1 MFILCIDGGLWLRC
15 CLVSNL
21 GWWPST
27 RSPLNVQ
34 LILAGGS
41 EVTLREK
48 LSWWFPFFD
57 EEGDGEWWWL
67 WWWLWWWWWW
77 WWSPAVEG
85 DVPLLVDGEEH
96 RGGRQ
101 WRQARKFALAH
112 LGLVPNHKS
121 ADSCLVFLSYPL
133 SLGLNLWWGYSGW
146 DGIWEIWIF
155 LQGLRLTTP
164 TLNPCNLLGSLK

>member
-1 MFILCIDGGLWLRC
+1 MLIFWDDGIGGGLAMVKMLSWFQSWMVRKSFGRWQWWCLYSEIVVYWWWTIIEMLC
-15 CLVSNL
+15 CLISNL

-48 LSWWFPFFD
+48 LWSIIFPFFD
-57 EEGDGEWWWL
+57 EEDDGEWHSLSASDVDGEWWW
-67 WWWLWWWWWW
+67 WWWRW

-96 RGGRQ
+96 RGGRKG
-101 WRQARKFALAH
+101 RQARELAFAY
-112 LGLVPNHKS
+112 LGFSPRS
-121 ADSCLVFLSYPL
+121 
-133 SLGLNLWWGYSGW
+133 
-146 DGIWEIWIF
+146 
-155 LQGLRLTTP
+155 
-164 TLNPCNLLGSLK
+164 

>member
-1 MFILCIDGGLWLRC
+1 MMMFIFWDSGIDCGLWLRC
-15 CLVSNL
+15 CLISNL

-48 LSWWFPFFD
+48 LWWRSPFFWR
-57 EEGDGEWWWL
+57 GRWWWVML
-67 WWWLWWWWWW
+67 MLMVMMVITCSWGRRSSAGWRWGTSRWATVKAGKRTRPRL
-77 WWSPAVEG
+77 
-85 DVPLLVDGEEH
+85 PLIPD
-96 RGGRQ
+96 
-101 WRQARKFALAH
+101 
-112 LGLVPNHKS
+112 HKS
-121 ADSCLVFLSYPL
+121 TDSWQVFLFYPL